1 MDALAMH
8 SNARYAPPMHET
20 MPASRRRATSYDVA
34 RAVGVAQ
41 STVSRCFRD
50 DGGISPETRARV
62 LEMSRTLGYTPNA
75 LARGLITQ
83 RSDMVGVVIT
93 RYTLRGS
100 PDVVYAIGES
110 LKAAGKT
117 VLLITVEADFPP
129 LTALRRALEYPLD
142 GLVSCVLFA
151 DDDLRQLQ
159 ARRLPMVFY
168 NRSPE
173 RIPADWV
180 AANHFF
186 AAADAASALYAAG
199 HRNFLCVG
207 GPPTALVSR
216 QRIDGFMTRLTGL
229 GVTPPPVLDTDY
241 SYAGGHAA
249 FLARCRAG
257 DRPDAVFCAND
268 QLAMAVMDA
277 SRFTLGWRVPED
289 LSVVGFDDIAEAGRA
304 TYDLTTLRQDTEEMA
319 RQAVR
324 LLLLRLAD
332 PAAAPATSLV
342 PATLIRRR
350 SARLPGV

>member
-1 MDALAMH
+1 MPDATP
-8 SNARYAPPMHET
+8 AP
-20 MPASRRRATSYDVA
+20 SRRATSYDVA
-34 RAVGVAQ
+34 RAAGVAQ
-41 STVSRCFRD
+41 STVSRCFRE
-50 DGGISPETRARV
+50 DGGISAETRARV
-62 LEMSRTLGYTPNA
+62 LSVSRELGYTPNA
-75 LARGLITQ
+75 LARGLITR

-129 LTALRRALEYPLD
+129 LAALRRALEYPLD
-142 GLVSCVLFA
+142 GLVSCVLFT

-159 ARRLPMVFY
+159 SRRLPIVFY

-186 AAADAASALYAAG
+186 AAADAASALHAAG
-199 HRNFLCVG
+199 HRRFLSVG

-216 QRIDGFMTRLTGL
+216 QRIDGFVTRLGSL
-229 GVTPPPVLDTDY
+229 GIAPPPVLQTDY

-249 FLARCRAG
+249 FLAHCRSG
-257 DRPDAVFCAND
+257 ERPDAVFCAND

-289 LSVVGFDDIAEAGRA
+289 LSVVGFDDVAEAGRP
-304 TYDLTTLRQDTEEMA
+304 TYDLTTVRQDTEEMA
-319 RQAVR
+319 RQAVH

-332 PAAAPATSLV
+332 PTAAPVTSLV
-342 PATLIRRR
+342 PAALIRRR